1 MKGKIKVITAGGTI
15 DKVYFDANSL
25 FEVGEPQIPHILSE
39 ANISF
44 DYDLESVL
52 KKDSLEITDDDRA
65 LIYEKVAH
73 SHHAHIL
80 ITHGTDTMVKTAKS
94 LLSIPDKVIVLTG
107 AMEPAKI
114 KSSDAVFNVGCAIT
128 AVQLLEAGVYI
139 VMNGLIFEA
148 DKVTKNLANRR
159 FEAITEAEADSAMY
173 HKPE

>member
-1 MKGKIKVITAGGTI
+1 MKDKIKVMTAGGTI

-52 KKDSLEITDDDRA
+52 KKDSLEITDEDRQT
-65 LIYEKVAH
+65 IFDKVAS
-73 SHHAHIL
+73 SHHRRIL
-80 ITHGTDTMVKTAKS
+80 ITHGTDTMVTTAQT
-94 LLSIPDKVIVLTG
+94 LLPIPDKVIVFTG

-128 AVQLLEAGVYI
+128 AVQLLTAGVYI
-139 VMNGLIFEA
+139 VMNGLIFNA
-148 DKVTKNLANRR
+148 SKVTKNLTNRR
-159 FEAITEAEADSAMY
+159 FEAISDCGIISAQV
-173 HKPE
+173 